1 MNPINRKTLS
11 TLSFLFFAVIACVH
25 IVLTNR
31 PGGYFNY
38 TKTLLMPSL
47 ALFYALTVRDK
58 RRGFPIL
65 WAQAGL
71 WLGNL
76 CLIRGEESKLLFALG
91 SAATILGF
99 LGYIYI
105 MGRNTGRLA
114 YPFILLQIPLVWL
127 CAFFVILMK
136 DALGPMLLPIAL
148 YMSLIG
154 FISLTALAQL
164 MSRPRSR
171 GSWIM
176 FLGSLCYIGENGLYT
191 ANHYMANLSFGE
203 NIIHPFFIAA
213 QTLFAVGYIMIERE
227 EHGTA

>member
-1 MNPINRKTLS
+1 MNPINRKNLS
-11 TLSFLFFAVIACVH
+11 TLSFLLFALIACVH

-76 CLIRGEESKLLFALG
+76 CLIRGEESKILFVMG

-99 LGYIYI
+99 FGYITI
-105 MGRNTGRLA
+105 MGRNTGPLS
-114 YPFILLQIPLVWL
+114 YLFVLMQIPLIWL
-127 CAFFVILMK
+127 CAYFVILMK
-136 DALGPMLLPIAL
+136 DALGTMLLPIAL

-154 FISLTALAQL
+154 LISLTALAQL
-164 MSRPRSR
+164 MSHPRSR
-171 GSWIM
+171 GSWVM

-191 ANHYMANLSFGE
+191 ANHYVNTLSFGE
-203 NIIHPFFIAA
+203 NIVHPFFIAA
-213 QTLFAVGYIMIERE
+213 QTLFAAGYLLIEKE
-227 EHGTA
+227 ESWDE

>member
-1 MNPINRKTLS
+1 MIKSEHRTAS
-11 TLSFLFFAVIACVH
+11 VLSFLLFAVISGVH

-38 TKTLLMPSL
+38 TKILLMPSL
-47 ALFYALTVRDK
+47 ALFFFLTVRDR
-58 RRGFPIL
+58 RRGIPIL

-76 CLIRGEESKLLFALG
+76 CLIRGEESTLLFALG

-105 MGRNTGRLA
+105 MGREGFNLRF
-114 YPFILLQIPLVWL
+114 PFIPAQLPILWL

-136 DALGPMLLPIAL
+136 EDLGGMLLPIAI

-154 FISLTALAQL
+154 LISLIALARL
-164 MSRPRSR
+164 MSHPRDR
-171 GSWIM
+171 GCWLM
-176 FLGSLCYIGENGLYT
+176 FAGSLCYIGENGLYT
-191 ANHYMANLSFGE
+191 ANHYMDTLSFGE
-203 NIIHPFFIAA
+203 NIVHPFFIAA
-213 QTLFAVGYIMIERE
+213 QTLFAVGYLFTEGKNRGN
-227 EHGTA
+227 H